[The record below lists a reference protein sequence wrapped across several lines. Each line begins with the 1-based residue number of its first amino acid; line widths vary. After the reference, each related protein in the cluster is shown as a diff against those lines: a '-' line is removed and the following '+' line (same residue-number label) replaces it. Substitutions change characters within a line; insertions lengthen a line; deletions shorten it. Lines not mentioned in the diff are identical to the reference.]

1 MIVGRIVMHYVCMAM
16 RLNEPA
22 RERKALPLTTRD
34 LEDLDRL
41 RSPGPERAALA
52 DLSGSQLE
60 GEVTESVL
68 LHAIFAAGL
77 RVVQEAAE
85 ASAYAEAASERRAT
99 EEEDRRI
106 ARRRRPSWA
115 DEDQE

>member
-1 MIVGRIVMHYVCMAM
+1 MHYVRMAM

-22 RERKALPLTTRD
+22 RERKALPLTARD

-41 RSPGPERAALA
+41 RSPGPERTALA
-52 DLSGSQLE
+52 SLSGSPLE

-68 LHAIFAAGL
+68 LHAIFTAGL
-77 RVVQEAAE
+77 RVVQEMAE
-85 ASAYAEAASERRAT
+85 ASAYAQAATERRASGD
-99 EEEDRRI
+99 EDRRI

-115 DEDQE
+115 GEDQE